1 MIKFVYLLQIY
12 YNIHRKINLVNFLSA
27 ESGRITLKNGQEKDC
42 TVSVQNAKTE
52 DGGTW
57 KFLIGTI
64 HGTNYKEIEQNH
76 QVVISS
82 GGMFV

>member
-1 MIKFVYLLQIY
+1 ML
-12 YNIHRKINLVNFLSA
+12 NRKINLVNFFSA
-27 ESGRITLKNGQEKDC
+27 ESGRITLKNGQEKEC

-64 HGTNYKEIEQNH
+64 HGTNYKEVEQNH